1 VTVRSWTTDLQH
13 AQPTYED
20 VEDFMRFLDKYVSH
34 AVGNHYFMQWSKSNR
49 TKTFLDKVTASDIA
63 YTILVYE
70 NSSEVW
76 KEELKIR
83 ATSTTDD
90 EKRKATRE
98 KKPRYHEGRGKR
110 LKRYGDG
117 WTDHGREYYQ
127 ELLGN
132 FKILKNSNVWNT
144 LQNYWKLYQKK
155 QYNKGNDNR
164 DDDIGGPDEECDE
177 SDEEDWRMEVE
188 DNGECDGI
196 NDILSDDEDEP
207 PRNRQRIT
215 L

>member
-1 VTVRSWTTDLQH
+1 MFQISYYHFLYFTQHRLCCSLYMFNRSSSSNCHLNINI
-13 AQPTYED
+13 
-20 VEDFMRFLDKYVSH
+20 VIR
-34 AVGNHYFMQWSKSNR
+34 QWNLR
-49 TKTFLDKVTASDIA
+49 TI
-63 YTILVYE
+63 
-70 NSSEVW
+70 
-76 KEELKIR
+76 
-83 ATSTTDD
+83 
-90 EKRKATRE
+90 E

-117 WTDHGREYYQ
+117 WTDDGREYYQ
-127 ELLGN
+127 QLLGN

-155 QYNKGNDNR
+155 QYNKGNDNQ

-188 DNGECDGI
+188 DNIECNGSDDI
-196 NDILSDDEDEP
+196 ILSDNEDEP
-207 PRNRQRIT
+207 PRNRQRMT

>member
-1 VTVRSWTTDLQH
+1 
-13 AQPTYED
+13 
-20 VEDFMRFLDKYVSH
+20 
-34 AVGNHYFMQWSKSNR
+34 
-49 TKTFLDKVTASDIA
+49 
-63 YTILVYE
+63 
-70 NSSEVW
+70 
-76 KEELKIR
+76 
-83 ATSTTDD
+83 
-90 EKRKATRE
+90 
-98 KKPRYHEGRGKR
+98 
-110 LKRYGDG
+110 
-117 WTDHGREYYQ
+117 
-127 ELLGN
+127 LLGN

-155 QYNKGNDNR
+155 QYNKGNDNQ

-207 PRNRQRIT
+207 QRNRQRIT

>member
-1 VTVRSWTTDLQH
+1 
-13 AQPTYED
+13 
-20 VEDFMRFLDKYVSH
+20 MRFLDKYVSH

-188 DNGECDGI
+188 DNVECDGI
-196 NDILSDDEDEP
+196 DDLLSDNEDEP